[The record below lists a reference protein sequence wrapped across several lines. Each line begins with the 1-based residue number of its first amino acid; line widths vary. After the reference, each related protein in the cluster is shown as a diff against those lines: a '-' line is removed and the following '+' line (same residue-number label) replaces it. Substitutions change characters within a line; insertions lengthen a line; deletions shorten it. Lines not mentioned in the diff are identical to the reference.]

1 MYTNTLFKGTVS
13 KISSYPP
20 CKDGSVLEN
29 DFWTPPPPPINS
41 VLFFF
46 IILGLG

>member
-20 CKDGSVLEN
+20 CKDGVWSVLEN
-29 DFWTPPPPPINS
+29 DFWSPPPPLLSILYIYFL
-41 VLFFF
+41 LF
-46 IILGLG
+46 